1 MPRIPHC
8 LPSTYTSQ
16 GKHNSGFFIDNFH
29 VLIYGSTVHICTP
42 NMLLTFTCFWIF
54 MVMVSCCILFFWL
67 FLTLFLRFPSMF
79 MYVTVFHLFS
89 PLCSIPLYDYHN
101 LLICFSVHGDLDYFQ
116 YLAIMNA
123 VVNILLTT
131 M

>member
-1 MPRIPHC
+1 MYPLYVAHIY
-8 LPSTYTSQ
+8 LFLNFY
-16 GKHNSGFFIDNFH
+16 GNGIMLYFI
-29 VLIYGSTVHICTP
+29 
-42 NMLLTFTCFWIF
+42 LLTF
-54 MVMVSCCILFFWL
+54 V
-67 FLTLFLRFPSMF
+67 TLFLRFPSMF